1 MNLLV
6 LLYGG
11 SFICEIPLNLTSPGW
26 WSFMDGE
33 VNKEDI
39 TQVVI
44 DINSKK

>member
-1 MNLLV
+1 MNRLV

-11 SFICEIPLNLTSPGW
+11 SFICEIPLNLISPGW

-33 VNKEDI
+33 VNKVEI

-44 DINSKK
+44 GISSKK